1 MTFDTVV
8 GGRGGIRGRFRR
20 QPKNAFRPFETI
32 IVEMINVL
40 LLGVFGGELGD
51 MPLGV
56 VDININVV
64 SVDGG
69 GDTLGEKKT

>member
-1 MTFDTVV
+1 
-8 GGRGGIRGRFRR
+8 
-20 QPKNAFRPFETI
+20 
-32 IVEMINVL
+32 MINVL
-40 LLGVFGGELGD
+40 LLGVFGGKLGD